1 EGKVSAAVEVLAEGV
16 VGLEDASEQ
25 FEAARYRL
33 VLGRCLWEQS
43 LPDEVHKE
51 FDRARAILELH
62 APSADLALAY
72 MRLASAY
79 MFNFDRR
86 ALETATRA
94 VEVGRAAGA
103 DFERVW
109 ATSFLALV
117 LFERGRDAEAQGLLD
132 ESFEEANRRGYF
144 YIVHNIAYNDAWTK
158 LHTMTPGVADRLEA
172 LS

>member
-1 EGKVSAAVEVLAEGV
+1 
-16 VGLEDASEQ
+16 
-25 FEAARYRL
+25 
-33 VLGRCLWEQS
+33 
-43 LPDEVHKE
+43 
-51 FDRARAILELH
+51 
-62 APSADLALAY
+62 

-172 LS
+172 LSSGEVPASMTDMTRMTKSWALRSSGELLRALDAIEHADALTRHTPEQIRWRA